1 MQNTNVN
8 YMRAFETGLKELPPG
23 ERIQRSG
30 WKLKGGRTAE
40 GIVRVNRG
48 RKEIR
53 KKRKKKKSIIC
64 QRGRLAAQSKRSG
77 PRLEQKWSDF
87 YSH

>member
-1 MQNTNVN
+1 MKSPYASYLPFFMQNTNVN

-48 RKEIR
+48 WKEIR
-53 KKRKKKKSIIC
+53 KKKKEKKVHYMSE
-64 QRGRLAAQSKRSG
+64 R
-77 PRLEQKWSDF
+77 
-87 YSH
+87 